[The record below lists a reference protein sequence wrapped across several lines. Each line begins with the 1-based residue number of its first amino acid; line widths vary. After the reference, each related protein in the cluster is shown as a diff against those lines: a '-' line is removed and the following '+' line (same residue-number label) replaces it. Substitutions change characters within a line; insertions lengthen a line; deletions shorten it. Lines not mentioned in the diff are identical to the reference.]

1 MTTFSA
7 LPVEL
12 LTRVLCFIGGHRK
25 PDLLNIAL
33 ACKQLNALAT
43 PCIYETVIF
52 RTEEDLQHL
61 PAFAALVSRSPE
73 HARMVKSF
81 AMQVAAEDFAQWSSR
96 MENEDQIASK
106 IEELLPT
113 HYLRQ
118 QWKRLLIRDSG
129 PDPAIMNLYV
139 PMVLPNVQ
147 RVLYYNV
154 LFADGLWQPFH
165 ELIDAACA
173 EKLDV
178 SRSSVWPNLQEV
190 FIEGKLS
197 CTN

>member
-1 MTTFSA
+1 MNALLA
-7 LPVEL
+7 LPDETLSGV
-12 LTRVLCFIGGHRK
+12 VSFIDGHK
-25 PDLLNIAL
+25 PDLLNIATT
-33 ACKQLNALAT
+33 CKKLNDLAT

-52 RTEEDLQHL
+52 RTELDLQHL

-73 HARMVKSF
+73 HARMVKNF
-81 AMQVAAEDFAQWSSR
+81 AMHVADFDTVQWSAR
-96 MENEDQIASK
+96 LENEDMVASK

-129 PDPAIMNLYV
+129 PDPAVMNLYV

-147 RVLYYNV
+147 RVLYYNIV
-154 LFADGLWQPFH
+154 FADKLWQPFH
-165 ELIDAACA
+165 ELIDALLT

-178 SRSSVWPNLQEV
+178 YKPPFWANLEEV
-190 FIEGKLS
+190 FLEGEFC
-197 CTN
+197 CTP